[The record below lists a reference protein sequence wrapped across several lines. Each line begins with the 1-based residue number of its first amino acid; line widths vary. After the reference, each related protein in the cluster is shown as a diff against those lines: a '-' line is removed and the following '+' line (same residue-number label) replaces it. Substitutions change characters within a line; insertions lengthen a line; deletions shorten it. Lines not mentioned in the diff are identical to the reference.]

1 MLISQLLHAAPF
13 RQQEQPLRWW
23 PRVVWPLGASASGPE
38 RQSLSVG
45 VVAACSCWYCNLRPI
60 CPLCASPTG
69 TRARWDHA
77 MVLSPVCYLR
87 VCDCEGDLGLSA
99 CHVQMDVQVRRVV
112 VVHPAK
118 VHISGTGPQICILLF
133 ADASVVGVY
142 ACLRTQDP
150 VFQHFSYRPSAV
162 RLET

>member
-112 VVHPAK
+112 VVHPRQGSHLRYWPSDLYLALRRRQRCR
-118 VHISGTGPQICILLF
+118 GL
-133 ADASVVGVY
+133 
-142 ACLRTQDP
+142 CL
-150 VFQHFSYRPSAV
+150 S
-162 RLET
+162 